1 MTPLPG
7 TTRDYLEAGLE
18 LAGVPVT
25 LVDTAGLRETEDLI
39 EAAGVRQA
47 VALAGNADLVL
58 VLEDGSQPREP
69 LPTELPPTATVLR
82 LRTKADLPAA
92 WTDPAA
98 LDVSAVTGAGLPA
111 LREAIGAALL
121 GDATRGEAWL
131 TTERQTDTVR
141 RALTHVQAARTLPDD
156 LAGYELEEALHALAE
171 LTGQDVQEDV
181 VDAVFR
187 NFCVGK

>member
-69 LPTELPPTATVLR
+69 LPTELPPRRRCCACGPR
-82 LRTKADLPAA
+82 PICLPLGP
-92 WTDPAA
+92 TP
-98 LDVSAVTGAGLPA
+98 LPS
-111 LREAIGAALL
+111 
-121 GDATRGEAWL
+121 T
-131 TTERQTDTVR
+131 
-141 RALTHVQAARTLPDD
+141 
-156 LAGYELEEALHALAE
+156 
-171 LTGQDVQEDV
+171 
-181 VDAVFR
+181 
-187 NFCVGK
+187 